1 MKNIRKSKSIME
13 TNDNMTPQNG
23 EFDFAAVPKRYTLC
37 YHEGCPLHDR
47 CMRFLAATHAPAS
60 LEVRRCVLP
69 TAEKDGHC
77 RWLDPIETVTMA
89 EGFTGLYDKV
99 LKGDY
104 TPLRKQLTAYLH
116 GPKQYY
122 QYMRG
127 ERPLSPAQQQ
137 GIRRIVSSYGYDWD
151 VPFERYIQAYR
162 FGKPPVVEE

>member
-1 MKNIRKSKSIME
+1 MKNIHQNKTFME
-13 TNDNMTPQNG
+13 TDLNMIPLSG

-47 CMRFLAATHAPAS
+47 CMRFLAAAHAPES

-69 TAEKDGHC
+69 KAEKDGQC
-77 RWLDPIETVTMA
+77 RWFDPIETVTMA
-89 EGFTGLYDKV
+89 EGFTDLYDKV
-99 LKGDY
+99 LKDDY

-116 GPKQYY
+116 GRKQYY

-127 ERPLSPAQQQ
+127 ERPLSPEQQQ
-137 GIRRIVSSYGYDWD
+137 GIRQIVSSYGYDWD